1 MKLILSFLGTGNY
14 QEVPYTLE
22 GKTYKTPYTQEA
34 LKRHHPDHTL
44 KVLLTERAREVHGD
58 ALAQRVPYEA
68 IPIPDGRTPAELWNV
83 FNAIVEAVPEGAAL
97 TMDISHGFRS
107 QPVLA
112 LAVVHF
118 LSVAKGVRVERVV
131 YGALREDGTGEFLDL
146 TPFLD
151 LLAWTQA
158 ASDLRRYG
166 FGRPLA
172 ELLKSLHRATW
183 RGQGGGAQALA
194 PLGNILENLSVSLEL
209 LRIKEAGDHA
219 RGLLATLDRVQVDLE
234 RIPPSRPLGLLLEG
248 LRERYAGM
256 AAENLLAPEG
266 LEAQAQMVELLLATG
281 SLAQALALMRE
292 MMVTWVCLERGL
304 DPLEHREVG
313 EAFLWAWQK
322 KAQRGDAD
330 GEAGLGKLWNDLANA
345 RNDVAHA
352 GMRPNPTPA
361 RTLEGNIRGLWAKL
375 KEVIFSSDRRGR

>member
-1 MKLILSFLGTGNY
+1 MKILLSFLGTGNY

-22 GKTYKTPYTQEA
+22 GKTYRTPYTQEA
-34 LKRHHPDHTL
+34 LVRHLPDHTL
-44 KVLLTERAREVHGD
+44 KVLLTERAREVHGE
-58 ALAQRVPYEA
+58 ALARRVPYEA
-68 IPIPDGRTPAELWNV
+68 IAIPDGRTPEELWSV
-83 FNAIVEAVPEGAAL
+83 FNAIVEAVPQGATL

-118 LSVAKGVRVERVV
+118 LSVAKDVKVERVV

-146 TPFLD
+146 TPFLE

-158 ASDLRRYG
+158 ASDLKRYG
-166 FGRPLA
+166 FGRPMA

-183 RGQGGGAQALA
+183 REGGGAQALA
-194 PLGNILENLSVSLEL
+194 PLGNILENLSISLEL
-209 LRIKEAGDHA
+209 LRIKEAGKHA
-219 RGLLATLDRVQVDLE
+219 RGLLTSLERVREDLE
-234 RIPPSRPLGLLLEG
+234 RFPPSRPLGLLLEG
-248 LRERYAGM
+248 LRERYSGLVAKKPLVQ
-256 AAENLLAPEG
+256 AD
-266 LEAQAQMVELLLATG
+266 LEAQAQMVELLLTTG

-292 MMVTWVCLERGL
+292 MMVTWVCLKRSL
-304 DPLEHREVG
+304 DPLEYREVG
-313 EAFLWAWQK
+313 EAFLWAWYK

-330 GEAGLGKLWNDLANA
+330 EEAGLGSLWNDLANA

-361 RTLEGNIRGLWAKL
+361 RTLEGNIRGLWDRL
-375 KEVIFSSDRRGR
+375 KAAVFSG